1 MQRPARKALPAI
13 TAAGTLM
20 MGLLIILLVVA
31 SLLPDAASG
40 GLA

>member
-1 MQRPARKALPAI
+1 MQRPARKARLAI

-20 MGLLIILLVVA
+20 MDLSIILLVVA
-31 SLLPDAASG
+31 NLLADAASG